1 MNTLPDRYND
11 QLQVLRDRAP
21 EHNLLKQLEQGY
33 SFTRAILLRKAI
45 ESLPPEP
52 INTSTDIDYSADGD
66 PIIQR
71 LQRQIQYLFGSR
83 AKLSNQYA
91 GTSSVSERKA
101 INQSIRPIND
111 KISKILIQIDDYRE
125 RKIVPEQAG
134 DPGYEIPADPLQR
147 HKKKM
152 SIRSC
157 KSRVKKQ
164 LRKLTEENGDPEE
177 IASRRALLQQY
188 EIHLMY
194 IDEADRDQSI

>member
-1 MNTLPDRYND
+1 MSTEIDRYND
-11 QLQVLRDRAP
+11 QLLVLRDRSP
-21 EHNLLKQLEQGY
+21 DHSLLPQLEQGHSY
-33 SFTRAILLRKAI
+33 TRAILLRRAI
-45 ESLPPEP
+45 EALPPAP
-52 INTSTDIDYSADGD
+52 VNTSTDIDYRADGD
-66 PIIQR
+66 PIVQR

-125 RKIVPEQAG
+125 KKVLPKNAEDPDYDIPE
-134 DPGYEIPADPLQR
+134 DPLQR

-164 LRKLTEENGDPEE
+164 LRKLTEDNGDPEE
-177 IASRRALLQQY
+177 IAGRRALLQQY

-194 IDEADRDQSI
+194 IDEADRD